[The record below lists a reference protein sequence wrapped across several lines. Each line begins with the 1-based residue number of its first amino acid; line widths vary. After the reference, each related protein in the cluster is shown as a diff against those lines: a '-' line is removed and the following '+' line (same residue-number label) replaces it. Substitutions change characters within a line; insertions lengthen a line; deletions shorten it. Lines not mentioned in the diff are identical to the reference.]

1 MQGGSTGQI
10 ASDNLINFFNSAGVN
25 TDLAN
30 NLREIL
36 SRIISNQGNV
46 DVDIN
51 QLNNAINTYN
61 QIIQESSPVTLQAL
75 AQNRDFVEI
84 GNVLKELRA
93 AVN

>member
-1 MQGGSTGQI
+1 M
-10 ASDNLINFFNSAGVN
+10 INFFNNAGVN
-25 TDLAN
+25 TDLGN

-36 SRIISNQGNV
+36 SRIVSNQGNV

-84 GNVLKELRA
+84 GNVLKELRK